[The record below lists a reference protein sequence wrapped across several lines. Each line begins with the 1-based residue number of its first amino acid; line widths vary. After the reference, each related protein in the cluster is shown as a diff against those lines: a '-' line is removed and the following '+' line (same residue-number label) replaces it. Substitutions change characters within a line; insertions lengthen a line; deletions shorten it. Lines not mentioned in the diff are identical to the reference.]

1 MNRRTLEALIRG
13 GAFDSIEP
21 NRAMLLANIDLA
33 MDNADQKPPTPIRAG
48 CLT

>member
-33 MDNADQKPPTPIRAG
+33 MNTPTKKPPTPIRADFS
-48 CLT
+48 T